1 MTMPKLEK
9 ILAFLFKHAKLAL
22 SLIMI
27 IDCVHKGKIIH
38 IDISPSNILF
48 YFCPNHVDRVYI
60 GVCDWGLASRIVEG
74 TPSVYGFPSRDEM
87 ERNKNERLWVALELF
102 YVYSQL
108 DFEISLEHLQKK
120 RMYTKE
126 VDAYFV

>member
-60 GVCDWGLASRIVEG
+60 GVCDWGLASRTIED
-74 TPSVYGFPSRDEM
+74 TSLLYCFLTRAKM
-87 ERNKNERLWVALELF
+87 ERNKREC
-102 YVYSQL
+102 Y
-108 DFEISLEHLQKK
+108 
-120 RMYTKE
+120 
-126 VDAYFV
+126 